1 MSYEPSVLDPCGWSL
16 SELLLELLGGACAPA
31 GPGPAGGRGR
41 VR

>member
-16 SELLLELLGGACAPA
+16 SELGGACAPA
-31 GPGPAGGRGR
+31 GPRPAGGRGR